1 MKTYVSYVIQDDTGH
16 KHESEI
22 VTSQNPPYSYSS
34 DPQVSD
40 VMEWAD
46 KKKKELKK
54 EENLVIVNMYKV

>member
-1 MKTYVSYVIQDDTGH
+1 MKTYVSYVIQNETGH
-16 KHESEI
+16 KYESEI

>member
-1 MKTYVSYVIQDDTGH
+1 MKTYVSYVIQDETGH

-22 VTSQNPPYSYSS
+22 VTSPNPPYSYSS

-54 EENLVIVNMYKV
+54 EENLVIVNMYKI

>member
-1 MKTYVSYVIQDDTGH
+1 MKTYVSYVIQDEIGH
-16 KHESEI
+16 KHGSEI
-22 VTSQNPPYSYSS
+22 VTTQSPPYSYSS

-54 EENLVIVNMYKV
+54 EENLVIVNMYKL

>member
-1 MKTYVSYVIQDDTGH
+1 MKTYVSYVIQNEHEH
-16 KHESEI
+16 KHESAI
-22 VTSQNPPYSYSS
+22 ITTQSPPYSYSA

-54 EENLVIVNMYKV
+54 EENLVIVNMYKL

>member
-1 MKTYVSYVIQDDTGH
+1 MKTYVSYVVQDEKGH

-22 VTSQNPPYSYSS
+22 LTNQSPPYSYSP

-46 KKKKELKK
+46 KKRKELKK
-54 EENLVIVNMYKV
+54 EESLIITGMFKL